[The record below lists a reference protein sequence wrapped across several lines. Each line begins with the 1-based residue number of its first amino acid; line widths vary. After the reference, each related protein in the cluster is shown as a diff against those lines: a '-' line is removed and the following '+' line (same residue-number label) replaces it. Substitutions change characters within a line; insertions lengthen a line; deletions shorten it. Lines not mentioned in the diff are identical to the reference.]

1 MVAPRSPFPV
11 QPPDWP
17 APKGYSNAWQ
27 VPAGRDLLF
36 LAGQIG
42 WDERE
47 QLVDGGFVPQFRKA
61 LENVRTL
68 VETAGGRP
76 EDVVRMTIFVADRE
90 PYLADLP
97 GVGAAYRDVFGRH
110 FPCMSLVEVAAL
122 LEPGAL
128 VEVEA
133 TAALDPNPET

>member
-1 MVAPRSPFPV
+1 MTSSGAPIPI
-11 QPPDWP
+11 QPEGWP
-17 APKGYSNAWQ
+17 APKGYSNGWR

-42 WDERE
+42 WDASG
-47 QLVDGGFVPQFRKA
+47 QLVPGGFVAQFEQA
-61 LENVRTL
+61 LRNVHQL
-68 VETAGGRP
+68 VVSAGGQP

-97 GVGAAYRDVFGRH
+97 GVGAAYREVFGRH

-133 TAALDPNPET
+133 TAALSPA